1 MGIKK
6 SIQLDISVGSAFEIT
21 PKINALKELAKVDT
35 EALQILVE
43 LATPKGIAQLK
54 ENKDMIKSFLS

>member
-6 SIQLDISVGSAFEIT
+6 SIQLDISVSSAFEIT

-54 ENKDMIKSFLS
+54 ENKDMIKGFLS